1 MQIQQ
6 LDPTVQSSP
15 EIRFAI
21 KVFTALDNSNY
32 VKFFKL
38 VKETT
43 YLNSCILLRYF
54 NDVRARALTRMI
66 KSYSTRGISQFPA
79 SELMDILA
87 FESVPGMELFLEH
100 YGLQTTSDQENT
112 YALLDKNAFQDNST
126 AYAQERAI
134 RLVESKLKTSLGEV
148 LYGEVLPPSTFESYM
163 PHSSFEPS
171 GFIKKTAILAE
182 DQGYKPPKE
191 RTLQIANL
199 LKNSTAPVRSISE
212 ARPQETNNSNQFAKV
227 PPSYPIRTKNTDF
240 TFAKP
245 EIPKGVFSQNI
256 FNTNSS
262 DPSKKSEGQDGNLF
276 KKATDDMENNL
287 FQKQPGTNLFA
298 SGDSKF
304 VFSKPVETEPPKK
317 VWQSQT
323 ATKLFGKTIAE
334 VNSSEK
340 PLLFGGQT
348 DTNQTLPPV
357 FSDTNSNPP
366 LGFNVFASSQLATS
380 IFGNKLIAGE
390 ANNDPTTIFKLA
402 SNNTTVSAQT
412 HIFNT
417 AASSLFGNAVAN
429 ITSQVDNSRA
439 IEEEQRRINAL
450 EAARKKKEEEEE
462 RIVQERVR
470 EEIRKQEELKQKIEE
485 ERKIME
491 LAQRKAELEKQ
502 KIELTKQ
509 KAEYERKEK
518 ERKSK
523 ELEIRIEKQLQ
534 EIIPEV
540 SNEVVQELC
549 VEIMEEEVERLRG
562 LITYA
567 NEVSEEL
574 ITEASEEECIHGIQV
589 AVRLDEIRVRMIC
602 RSVARHWRRQV
613 RRSHRR
619 RCLLHSTPTW
629 LPIHPPP
636 PPTASQASNIQRMK
650 AFHRGKLPFFR
661 MPGAFKHHTI
671 NLFESV
677 KKSLL
682 KRSQELQLKSIS
694 LNVYWK
700 VVVSVP
706 HESESK
712 KCLSFF
718 SNWFKDLF
726 TDSQV
731 DPHNHQ
737 IYLSENYWYKKFA
750 ISVCS
755 VGGGTIDKTDPKVLN
770 AMSGLNGLLFFCNT
784 NLETEASLLKRINAT
799 LHSKCDLEC
808 VPLAVVLIP
817 DSTNLVSEI
826 GSHLN
831 EHKSCKLISEYKI
844 LTCPKFDG
852 ENISFTAKEALKWLA
867 KRFSKSPS
875 IESELLSNFLDH
887 CIGSELWYR
896 FKLSLNS
903 SYRKAFHDIKSL
915 TELYNEAVVKSVE
928 IASDPELLK
937 YPVAPSE
944 FREFLTSTHVYPKEY
959 EYIAS
964 NWKSNLSAL
973 KKIISSFEMPQ
984 YSGEWPPFSFGDF
997 QDSIRRFICQL
1008 DWFSNPERVVLKII
1022 SIIKDDPSDEE
1033 YSFNND
1039 DENRYSW
1046 IEIMNI
1052 LVSEKI
1058 TETINSLREDLPS
1071 SWYQPDA
1078 YSKEF
1083 TVVYRPRDLTRY
1095 RTTPW
1100 WYTSRCTQQIRP
1112 VVEEF
1117 PDDMSELDVTYPK
1130 RRKLDLSDDMDT
1142 PDEVWISSVLKDME
1156 ETVKQTSQ
1164 CHKMF
1169 TDLEKTLEI
1178 EKQKN
1183 IEFEKLLQSALS
1195 NG

>member
-1 MQIQQ
+1 MQVQQ
-6 LDPTVQSSP
+6 LDPVVQSSP

-43 YLNSCILLRYF
+43 YLNACILVRYF

-87 FESVPGMELFLEH
+87 FESTASMELFLEH
-100 YGLQTTSDQENT
+100 YGLQTTSDQDNT

-134 RLVESKLKTSLGEV
+134 RLVESKLTTSLGEV
-148 LYGEVLPPSTFESYM
+148 VYGGVLPPSTFESYT
-163 PHSSFEPS
+163 PHSSFDTS

-191 RTLQIANL
+191 RALQIANL
-199 LKNSTAPVRSISE
+199 LKNSAAAPVRSISQ
-212 ARPQETNNSNQFAKV
+212 ARPQETNNSNQLIKIS
-227 PPSYPIRTKNTDF
+227 PSHPIPTKNTDF

-245 EIPKGVFSQNI
+245 EIPKGVFTQNI

-262 DPSKKSEGQDGNLF
+262 DSSKKSDRHDGNLF
-276 KKATDDMENNL
+276 KKATGDAENNL
-287 FQKQPGTNLFA
+287 FKKQPTTNLFA
-298 SGDSKF
+298 SEDSKL
-304 VFSKPVETEPPKK
+304 VFSKPVETEPAKN
-317 VWQSQT
+317 VWQNEI
-323 ATKLFGKTIAE
+323 ATNLFGKAITE
-334 VNSSEK
+334 TTVNSLEK
-340 PLLFGGQT
+340 PLLFGGQIDQHT
-348 DTNQTLPPV
+348 TTNR
-357 FSDTNSNPP
+357 SNI
-366 LGFNVFASSQLATS
+366 FTSSQLAAS
-380 IFGNKLIAGE
+380 IFGNKPISGQG
-390 ANNDPTTIFKLA
+390 NNDPTNIFKLP
-402 SNNTTVSAQT
+402 SNNIPVSAPT
-412 HIFNT
+412 NIFNT

-429 ITSQVDNSRA
+429 ITSQIDNSKA

-450 EAARKKKEEEEE
+450 EAVRKNKEEEE
-462 RIVQERVR
+462 RRVQERIR

-518 ERKSK
+518 EKKSK
-523 ELEIRIEKQLQ
+523 ELEILIEKQLK

-562 LITYA
+562 IINYA
-567 NEVSEEL
+567 KEVSEQLVAEFC
-574 ITEASEEECIHGIQV
+574 EEECTNGIRV
-589 AVRLDEIRVRMIC
+589 AVRLDEIRVRIIC
-602 RSVARHWRRQV
+602 RTVARQWRRQV

-629 LPIHPPP
+629 LPTQPPP
-636 PPTASQASNIQRMK
+636 LPSAAQASNIQRMR
-650 AFHRGKLPFFR
+650 AFHRGQLPLFR
-661 MPGAFKHHTI
+661 MPAAFKHHTI

-682 KRSQELQLKSIS
+682 KRSQELQQKSIS

-712 KCLSFF
+712 KCSSFF
-718 SNWFKDLF
+718 TNWFQDLF

-755 VGGGTIDKTDPKVLN
+755 VHGGTINKTHPKVLN
-770 AMSGLNGLLFFCNT
+770 AMNGLNGFLFYCN
-784 NLETEASLLKRINAT
+784 NNVESVASLMKRINAT
-799 LHSKCDLEC
+799 LLCKCDLEC
-808 VPLAVVLIP
+808 VPFAVVLIP
-817 DSTNLVSEI
+817 GAESSVSEI

-831 EHKSCKLISEYKI
+831 EYKSCKTISDFKI
-844 LTCPKFDG
+844 LTCPKYDG
-852 ENISFTAKEALKWLA
+852 ENITSSTKEALKWLA
-867 KRFSKSPS
+867 KRFSRSPS
-875 IESELLSNFLDH
+875 IESELLSNYLDH

-903 SYRKAFHDIKSL
+903 SYRKAFHDIKTL
-915 TELYNEAVVKSVE
+915 TELYNEAVGKTME

-937 YPVAPSE
+937 YGVSPNE
-944 FREFLTSTHVYPKEY
+944 FQEFLTFNHVYPKEY

-964 NWKSNLSAL
+964 NWKSNIPAL
-973 KKIISSFEMPQ
+973 KKIISSFRIQQ
-984 YSGEWPPFSFGDF
+984 YSGEWPPLTFGDF
-997 QDSIRRFICQL
+997 QDSIRKFVCQL
-1008 DWFSNPERVVLKII
+1008 NWFSYPERVVLRII
-1022 SIIKDDPSDEE
+1022 SIIKDNPSDEE

-1058 TETINSLREDLPS
+1058 TETINSLKEDLPRLC
-1071 SWYQPDA
+1071 YQPDA
-1078 YSKEF
+1078 YSKDF
-1083 TVVYRPRDLTRY
+1083 TVVYRPRDLNHY

-1100 WYTSRCTQQIRP
+1100 WYTSQSTRDICP
-1112 VVEEF
+1112 VVEDF
-1117 PDDMSELDVTYPK
+1117 ADDMSELDVTYPK
-1130 RRKLDLSDDMDT
+1130 RRKLDLSDDSDM
-1142 PDEVWISSVLKDME
+1142 PDEAWISTALQDIE
-1156 ETVKQTSQ
+1156 ETMKQTSQ
-1164 CHKMF
+1164 CHKLF

-1183 IEFEKLLQSALS
+1183 IEFEKLLQSAL
-1195 NG
+1195 NDG